1 MQTIHTTPKG
11 IEISD
16 NHVFAIRLFIY
27 TATDGDSNLP
37 IKSILNLVDIFDEF
51 RSQKNEIQ

>member
-1 MQTIHTTPKG
+1 
-11 IEISD
+11 
-16 NHVFAIRLFIY
+16 
-27 TATDGDSNLP
+27 LP